1 MAGSDIIFESLNK
14 RGNALIV
21 RIKQELISA
30 GKDSQSG
37 KDGLV
42 GGTRQETK
50 VSGSSVIF
58 EGIAPE
64 HYIFVDAGRR
74 VGAKPPPVK
83 PIQSWIDKKG
93 LDLNAFAVAKSI
105 SKKGIKATK
114 IYTNAVKDFEKGL
127 ADELGKDLVTDITK
141 EINKSIN

>member
-1 MAGSDIIFESLNK
+1 MAGTDSAFEALNK
-14 RGNALIV
+14 RGKALIV

-30 GKDSQSG
+30 GKQASG
-37 KDGLV
+37 SLV
-42 GGTRQETK
+42 SDTRGETK
-50 VSGSSVIF
+50 VSGSSVVF

-74 VGAKPPPVK
+74 VGATPPPVK
-83 PIQSWIDKKG
+83 PIQTWINQKG

-105 SKKGIKATK
+105 SKKGINATN
-114 IYTNAVKDFEKGL
+114 IYTNAVKEFTDGL
-127 ADELGKDLVTDITK
+127 AEDVGSDIVKELTK

>member
-1 MAGSDIIFESLNK
+1 MAGTDVIFESLNK
-14 RGNALIV
+14 RGKALII
-21 RIKQELISA
+21 RIKQELVS
-30 GKDSQSG
+30 SG
-37 KDGLV
+37 KEASGSLV
-42 GGTRQETK
+42 SNTRGETK

-58 EGIAPE
+58 EGVAPE

-74 VGAKPPPVK
+74 AGAKAPPVK
-83 PIQSWIDKKG
+83 PIQTWIDQKG

-114 IYTNAVKDFEKGL
+114 IYTNAVDEFQKGL
-127 ADELGKDLVTDITK
+127 TDELGSDLVTDITK

>member
-1 MAGSDIIFESLNK
+1 MAGTDVIFESLNK

-21 RIKQELISA
+21 RIKQELVSA
-30 GKDSQSG
+30 GKQASG
-37 KDGLV
+37 SLV
-42 GGTRQETK
+42 SDTRGETK
-50 VSGSSVIF
+50 ISGSSVIF

-83 PIQSWIDKKG
+83 PIETWIQQKG

-114 IYTNAVKDFEKGL
+114 IYTNAVDEFQKGL
-127 ADELGKDLVTDITK
+127 ADELGSDLVTDITK